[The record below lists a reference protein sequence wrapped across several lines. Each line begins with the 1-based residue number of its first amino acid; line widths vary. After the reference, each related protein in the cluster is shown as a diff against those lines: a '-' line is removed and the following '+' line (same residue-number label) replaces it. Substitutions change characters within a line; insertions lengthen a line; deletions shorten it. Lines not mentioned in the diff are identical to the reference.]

1 MTGPDSRSREVLTV
15 ADAAAARMVLRPD
28 RRRFLEPFVARHCTP
43 GEAAR
48 VLGVPV
54 EQVSYRVQA
63 MLRAGL
69 LRAVETR
76 ARAGRAVTAYR
87 APDEVRAPLM
97 VLPDGDVRDFFRLVD
112 EPMRELFLGSLAR
125 LAGKAGLG
133 DWVVRLYRDDS
144 GRIRLDLAPEGG
156 DWDPAALL
164 APQQPAVMF
173 NWVPLHLTGAEAKEL
188 QGELMAVLGR
198 YAGRVPAD
206 GTAPTHQLGLFL
218 TPVVSQS

>member
-1 MTGPDSRSREVLTV
+1 MLTV
-15 ADAAAARMVLRPD
+15 ADAAAARMVLQPQ
-28 RRRFLEPFVARHCTP
+28 RRRFLEPFLARPCTP

-48 VLGVPV
+48 ALGVPV
-54 EQVSYRVQA
+54 EQVAYRVQA

-69 LRAVETR
+69 LRAAGTR

-112 EPMRELFLGSLAR
+112 EPMRETFLAA
-125 LAGKAGLG
+125 LAGLASRAGLG
-133 DWVVRLYRDDS
+133 DWVVRLYRDDA
-144 GRIRLDLAPEGG
+144 GRIRLDLAPDGG

-164 APQQPAVMF
+164 GPDRPAVMF
-173 NWVPLHLTGAEAKEL
+173 NWVPLRLTHDDAKAL

-198 YAGRVPAD
+198 WAGAVPAD
-206 GTAPTHQLGLFL
+206 GEAPTHQLGLFL
-218 TPVVSQS
+218 TPIPGR